1 MRFAPGALVLFLAAT
16 NAAAQDPSPRPASSP
31 APAVSPTPAASP
43 GPTPRY
49 RLIPYGFERV
59 QAPSPVPLLRFQDEA
74 EVRSLE
80 MNAAIARFFDKRED
94 RGNMLRGATPG
105 GAPTRREMAEYRPGV
120 TPGVSL
126 LGLALVVGKEVRK
139 QIERRKGMPPAEPSP
154 SPTPSPA
161 ASPTARR

>member
-16 NAAAQDPSPRPASSP
+16 SAAAQEPAPPAASSP
-31 APAVSPTPAASP
+31 SPGPTPAASP
-43 GPTPRY
+43 APTPRY